1 MTCRAAATAVL
12 AVACASEA
20 LADAVLADEG
30 ASAALAVL
38 GATAALADAVLAD
51 EGASAALAVL
61 GGTAIL
67 VDAVL
72 ADEGASA
79 ALAVLGGTA
88 ILVDA
93 VLADE
98 TPSATL
104 GTKKVFCFFTAIA
117 MNLFVLVMRK
127 LKFIGKYCCLS
138 PHLTLTDSSMNCR
151 HHRPQDH
158 ASVWCRLL
166 LGFGITCPNIS
177 VSANLCTAIMHC

>member
-20 LADAVLADEG
+20 LADAVLAHEG

-61 GGTAIL
+61 GATAIL

-72 ADEGASA
+72 ADES
-79 ALAVLGGTA
+79 
-88 ILVDA
+88 
-93 VLADE
+93 
-98 TPSATL
+98 PSATL
-104 GTKKVFCFFTAIA
+104 GSKKVFCFFNAIA

-127 LKFIGKYCCLS
+127 LKFMGRYCCLS
-138 PHLTLTDSSMNCR
+138 PHLALTDSSMNWR

-158 ASVWCRLL
+158 ASFWCRLL
-166 LGFGITCPNIS
+166 LVVGIN
-177 VSANLCTAIMHC
+177 